1 MKQDLL
7 LRNCMILPVPGQD
20 TLIQNGYIAVHAGR
34 ITDIGPMENCP
45 DRMADTVIDGK
56 GQLAMPGLV
65 NAHCHAPMTL
75 FRGLADDLALSAW
88 LQEHIFP
95 AEAKMVSQEM
105 VYLCSKLAAAEMLLS
120 GTTTVADGYFFEDEV
135 ARACVDAGMRCIAAQ
150 AVLDFPA
157 PGVPDPKRNIEATRA
172 FLKRQQGRSPLV
184 TPAVFAH
191 SPYTCSNATLQA
203 AKALAREFQVPF
215 FIHVAETKTEL
226 AQIAQPLGKSVVEH
240 LAALNILDEHTICVH
255 CVWLDDKDIACLRQ
269 HGCGVVLCPQS
280 NAKLA
285 SGQAPA
291 AKMLAQGQRLAL
303 GTDGPA
309 SGNTLDLFRE
319 MEFAAKLHKVHP
331 ENPTALPAKQVLSL
345 ATQGG
350 ADMLLPG
357 MGLGQ
362 LAPGSPADII
372 LIDLDKPHLQPFHG
386 PDILVYS
393 SPGADVRTV
402 IVQGKVVVRERQLL
416 TLDLPDI
423 LREVRAL
430 AATVQ

>member
-20 TLIQNGYIAVHAGR
+20 TIIENGYIAVHAGR
-34 ITDIGPMENCP
+34 ITETGPMETCP
-45 DRMADTVIDGK
+45 AYMADTVIEGK

-75 FRGLADDLALSAW
+75 FRGLADDLALSQW

-95 AEAKMVSQEM
+95 AEARMVSPEM
-105 VYLCSKLAAAEMLLS
+105 VYLCSRLAAAEMLLS
-120 GTTTVADGYFFEDEV
+120 GTTTVADGYFFEGEV
-135 ARACVDAGMRCIAAQ
+135 ARACIDAGMRCIAAQ

-157 PGVPDPKRNIEATRA
+157 PGVPDPKRNIESTRV
-172 FLKRQQGRSPLV
+172 FLEGHLGRSSLV

-191 SPYTCSNATLQA
+191 SPYTCSNTTLQA

-215 FIHVAETKTEL
+215 FIHVAETKAEL
-226 AQIAQPLGKSVVEH
+226 GQIAQPLGKSVVKH
-240 LAALNILDEHTICVH
+240 LAALDILDENTICVH
-255 CVWLDDKDIACLRQ
+255 CTWIDGDDIACLKKLQ
-269 HGCGVVLCPQS
+269 CGVALCPQS

-285 SGQAPA
+285 SGQAPSA
-291 AKMLAQGQRLAL
+291 RMLEQGLRLAL

-319 MEFAAKLHKVHP
+319 MEFAAKLHKVNP
-331 ENPTALPAKQVLSL
+331 ENPTAMPAGQTLAL
-345 ATQGG
+345 ATHGG

-357 MGLGQ
+357 MGLGRI
-362 LAPGSPADII
+362 LPGNPADII
-372 LIDLDKPHLQPFHG
+372 LIDLQQPHLQPFHG

-393 SPGADVRTV
+393 GPGDDVRTV
-402 IVQGKVVVRERQLL
+402 IVQGKVVVRERQLV
-416 TLDLPDI
+416 TLDLPDV